1 MRYGSGRQEYG
12 NVLELIR
19 KVRYF
24 MFDTNRRTWH
34 RDRCNGIFAVGSK
47 KNRFDATNGCKS
59 RFLLFM
65 SEESSNLPLLSLERS
80 FVANF

>member
-12 NVLELIR
+12 NILELIR

-47 KNRFDATNGCKS
+47 KIGLMQRTVMQESISA
-59 RFLLFM
+59 FM
-65 SEESSNLPLLSLERS
+65 SAESSNLPLLSLERS

>member
-12 NVLELIR
+12 NILELIR

-47 KNRFDATNGCKS
+47 KNRFDAANGDARVDFC
-59 RFLLFM
+59 FLCRRNRQVYLFYH
-65 SEESSNLPLLSLERS
+65 
-80 FVANF
+80 